1 MPNSQIEALFPR
13 IRLAVLGRLLFDP
26 ERSWY
31 LSELAESIGLS
42 GPDIRRELT
51 QLAQADIINEWRDG
65 NRVYFSANIKCP
77 FFPELRGLL
86 LKTSGLVDVVRD
98 SLATLTK
105 QIQLAFV
112 YGSISRGDEV
122 SGSDVDLLI
131 VGDASPKDLSKE
143 LGEAEQTLGRDVNAN
158 IYTLAE
164 FKKKAQQGDHFI
176 TSVLAGDKI
185 FVVGLEDELAAIIET
200 EGS

>member
-1 MPNSQIEALFPR
+1 MPKNQIQALFPR
-13 IRLAVLGRLLFDP
+13 TRLALLGRLLFDP

-65 NRVYFSANIKCP
+65 NRVYFSANTQCP

-86 LKTSGLVDVVRD
+86 LKTSGLVDVVRN

-105 QIQLAFV
+105 QIRLAFV

-131 VGDASPKDLSKE
+131 VGEVTPKDLAKK
-143 LGEAEQTLGRDVNAN
+143 LTEAEQTLQRDVNTN
-158 IYTLAE
+158 TYTLAE
-164 FKKKAQQGDHFI
+164 FKKKAQQGDHFVG
-176 TSVLAGDKI
+176 SVLAGEKI
-185 FVVGLEDELAAIIET
+185 FVVGSEDELAAIIET
-200 EGS
+200 EGD